1 VIGGYRLSVHG
12 CDWQATGNNLPE
24 WKQELVIGEYR
35 LSVAVAGR
43 LLDSMYQK
51 ENRSL
56 IECGCDWQATGNNV
70 PEGKQKLLIGGNR
83 LSLAVIGRL
92 LNWSYVSHGAVEVCG
107 LGIGLTDRLL
117 WWTKTLKRAISKS
130 CKHFR
135 PWLKEKVPSNPN
147 FVRGSITSLPQ
158 QRIFLLKCQ
167 VYSIRY
173 IIFLETKLILKS

>member
-1 VIGGYRLSVHG
+1 M
-12 CDWQATGNNLPE
+12 
-24 WKQELVIGEYR
+24 IGEYR

-92 LNWSYVSHGAVEVCG
+92 LN
-107 LGIGLTDRLL
+107 
-117 WWTKTLKRAISKS
+117 
-130 CKHFR
+130 
-135 PWLKEKVPSNPN
+135 
-147 FVRGSITSLPQ
+147 
-158 QRIFLLKCQ
+158 
-167 VYSIRY
+167 
-173 IIFLETKLILKS
+173 